1 MSAPVDYHRTPS
13 FAVRAVLPHLGEP
26 RRVLDLGCGDG
37 AIGTE
42 LRKAW
47 PEADIIGIEASAPLA
62 KAAREARVDLDEHH
76 RQIAVYD
83 EVHVTDALRLTD
95 LGGGGTP
102 DAIVSNPPFS
112 LAREFAERA
121 FDLVRPGGLVVFLLR
136 LNWLA
141 GQDRAAWHRAAPSD
155 VLVLPRRPSFRAD
168 GQTDATEYGWFCW
181 RPHLPNHGG
190 RWAVLECEPPTRAR
204 RRAVAATVR

>member
-62 KAAREARVDLDEHH
+62 KAAREARETNKGNVH
-76 RQIAVYD
+76 RNDPKQLPLKN
-83 EVHVTDALRLTD
+83 VTALK
-95 LGGGGTP
+95 P
-102 DAIVSNPPFS
+102 QA
-112 LAREFAERA
+112 
-121 FDLVRPGGLVVFLLR
+121 
-136 LNWLA
+136 
-141 GQDRAAWHRAAPSD
+141 
-155 VLVLPRRPSFRAD
+155 
-168 GQTDATEYGWFCW
+168 
-181 RPHLPNHGG
+181 
-190 RWAVLECEPPTRAR
+190 
-204 RRAVAATVR
+204 